1 MTQKSPHPWE
11 NFARQDAAFFI
22 RTENADQSEDGSFAQ
37 SGCHDADLLY
47 LHASPYITKLGSAL
61 EIGAGIGRIV
71 LPQAARFAHVTATDI
86 SPTML
91 AKLRQRA
98 VQADLKNITTMQAN
112 AAWDAVEAKG
122 FPYDY
127 IYTYACFQHIE
138 DAQIIENY
146 LQRIAR
152 ALSPNGV
159 FQAHLDTR
167 PQPISYR
174 LRNNLPD
181 WLLTQTHRKNIRRV
195 RRSADW
201 FRTTAS
207 RHGLELVHQY
217 LENTA
222 DHIFIFRSRVPFAP
236 SKIG

>member
-1 MTQKSPHPWE
+1 MTRKSPHPWE
-11 NFARQDAAFFI
+11 NFAREDAAFFI
-22 RTENADQSEDGSFAQ
+22 RTENADQSEDGSFVQ
-37 SGCHDADLLY
+37 SGEHDADLLY
-47 LHASPYITKLGSAL
+47 VHASPYITNLGSAL
-61 EIGAGIGRIV
+61 EIGAGIGRLV
-71 LPQAARFAHVTATDI
+71 LPQAKRFAHVTATDI

-98 VQADLKNITTMQAN
+98 VQAESKNITTLQTT
-112 AAWDAVEAKG
+112 AAWDAPQAEG

-138 DAQIIENY
+138 DASIIEAY
-146 LQRIAR
+146 LQRVAG
-152 ALSPNGV
+152 ALKPEGI

-167 PQPISYR
+167 PQPLSYR
-174 LRNNLPD
+174 LRNKLPD

-217 LENTA
+217 LEDTA
-222 DHIFIFRSRVPFAP
+222 DHIFIFKSRVPYC
-236 SKIG
+236 G

>member
-1 MTQKSPHPWE
+1 MTHKSPHPWE

-37 SGCHDADLLY
+37 SGEHDADLLY
-47 LHASPYITKLGSAL
+47 LHASPYITQLHSAL
-61 EIGAGIGRIV
+61 EIGAGIGRLV
-71 LPQAARFAHVTATDI
+71 LPQAKRFALVTATDI

-98 VQADLKNITTMQAN
+98 VQAELTNITTTPAN
-112 AAWDAVEAKG
+112 AAWDTPPVAG

-127 IYTYACFQHIE
+127 IYSYACFQHIE
-138 DAQIIENY
+138 DANIIENY
-146 LQRIAR
+146 LQRVAR
-152 ALSPNGV
+152 ALSVDGV
-159 FQAHLDTR
+159 FQVHLDTR
-167 PQPISYR
+167 SQPLSYR
-174 LRNNLPD
+174 LRNKLPD
-181 WLLTQTHRKNIRRV
+181 WLLSQTHRKNIRRV

-222 DHIFIFRSRVPFAP
+222 DHIFIFKSRVPYR
-236 SKIG
+236 G